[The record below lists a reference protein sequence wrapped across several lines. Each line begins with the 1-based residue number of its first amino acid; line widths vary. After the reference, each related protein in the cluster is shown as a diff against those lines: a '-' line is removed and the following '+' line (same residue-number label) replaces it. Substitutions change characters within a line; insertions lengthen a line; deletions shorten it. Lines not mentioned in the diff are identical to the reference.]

1 MQKEKLAM
9 RGFILAI
16 VLLSACNMTCAPRER
31 VAKVVYVDM
40 KGDAATP
47 VAASAVPDATAPAR
61 TERADER
68 Q

>member
-1 MQKEKLAM
+1 M
-9 RGFILAI
+9 RSFILAI
-16 VLLSACNMTCAPRER
+16 VLLPACNMSGAPREH

-40 KGDAATP
+40 KGDTATS

-61 TERADER
+61 KERADER

>member
-1 MQKEKLAM
+1 M

-16 VLLSACNMTCAPRER
+16 VLLSVCNMACAPREH

-40 KGDAATP
+40 KGDAAIQ
-47 VAASAVPDATAPAR
+47 VVASAVPDAAAPGR

-68 Q
+68 P